1 MESWSGRTAVVVDLD
16 RLGQNVENIRRRLH
30 PGVKLIAVVKADAYG
45 HGAVGLYPAFRRAG
59 VDAYAV
65 AIWEEGAELR
75 RAGVQEPI
83 IVLGDIREN
92 CVREAMPYRL
102 DLTVFTCEMAEF
114 MAAEARKKGIRQRVQ
129 IKIDTGMNRI
139 GFSPSEA
146 SLQDIGRIMRMD
158 GLDVQGIF
166 THFARADEADHQS
179 ARKQYDLFLRFV
191 QQIRALEVPLPLLHV
206 ANSPAILMMEEVQM
220 DAVRAGDI
228 LYGLPPSDEMNWPAE
243 GLRQILSW
251 YTYVVMVKEV
261 PKGSEV
267 GYGGTFVTPRT
278 TRIATL
284 PVGFADG
291 LRRELSNRGKVLIHG
306 MEAPIIGRICMDQCM
321 VDVTDIPDV
330 QRGDTVTLLGDRLS
344 VQGMADMLHTNVDEI
359 VCGISKRVP
368 RFYKDTRRK

>member
-1 MESWSGRTAVVVDLD
+1 MESWSGRTAVVIDLD

-30 PGVKLIAVVKADAYG
+30 PDVKLIAVVKADAYG
-45 HGAVGLYPAFRRAG
+45 HGDVGLYPAFKRAG

-65 AIWEEGAELR
+65 AIWEEGMELR
-75 RAGVQEPI
+75 KAGVQEPI
-83 IVLGDIREN
+83 MVLGDIREE

-102 DLTVFTCEMAEF
+102 DLTVFSCEMAEF

-179 ARKQYDLFLRFV
+179 ARKQYDLFQRFV
-191 QQIRALEVPLPLLHV
+191 QQIKALEVPLPMLHV
-206 ANSPAILMMEEVQM
+206 ANSPAILMMEDVQM

-228 LYGLPPSDEMNWPAE
+228 LYGLSPSDEIDWPTQ

-261 PKGSEV
+261 LKGAEV
-267 GYGGTFVTPRT
+267 GYGGSFVAPRT

-291 LRRELSNRGKVLIHG
+291 LRRELSNQGKVLIHG

-344 VQGMADMLHTNVDEI
+344 VQWMADMLHTNVDEI

-368 RFYKDTRRK
+368 RFYKDSRRK

>member
-1 MESWSGRTAVVVDLD
+1 MESWAGRTAVVVDLD
-16 RLGQNVENIRRRLH
+16 RLGQNVENIRRRLR
-30 PGVKLIAVVKADAYG
+30 PGVKLIAVVKADGYG
-45 HGAVGLYPAFRRAG
+45 HGAAGLYPALKRAG

-75 RAGVQEPI
+75 KAGVEEPI
-83 IVLGDIREN
+83 MVLGDIREE
-92 CVREAMPYRL
+92 CIREAMSYRL
-102 DLTVFTCEMAEF
+102 DLTVFTWEMAEY
-114 MAAEARKKGIRQRVQ
+114 MAAEARKRGIRQRVQ

-139 GFSPSEA
+139 GFAPTES
-146 SLQDIGRIMRMD
+146 SLQDIGRILRMD
-158 GLDVQGIF
+158 GLDVKGIF
-166 THFARADEADHQS
+166 THFFRADEADHQS
-179 ARKQYDLFLRFV
+179 AKKQYDLFMRCVEQLKTF
-191 QQIRALEVPLPLLHV
+191 EVPMPMLHV
-206 ANSPAILMMEEVQM
+206 ANSPAILMMEDVQL

-228 LYGLPPSDEMNWPAE
+228 LYGLSPSDEMDWPAQ

-261 PKGSEV
+261 PKGAEV

-278 TRIATL
+278 TKIATL

-306 MEAPIIGRICMDQCM
+306 MEVPVIGRICMDQCM
-321 VDVTDIPDV
+321 VDVTDIPGV

-344 VQGMADMLHTNVDEI
+344 VQWMADMLHTNVDEI

-368 RFYKDTRRK
+368 RFYKDSRRK